1 MANNAK
7 KYIKL
12 AILAVV
18 SMIIGSVIT
27 IAIKDF
33 DVAKVNTNKTEV
45 SYSKT
50 KKGFD
55 SLYETYDT
63 IMSEYYKDVDSDKL
77 IEGAINGML
86 ESLDDEHTMYFDKK
100 SKEEF
105 DSELSGNYYGIGAQ
119 IQLTSDETIKITKVF
134 DDSPA
139 KKAGLK
145 EEDVFVSVDGTSV
158 KGKSA
163 TEVANMLKSDSV
175 KTSTIVVKRNDKE
188 LTFKVTKENITLF
201 SVSSEMLDNNG
212 KNVGYLS
219 VSIFGQKTY
228 SQFKDALTKLEKQD
242 MDSLI
247 IDLRGNTGGY
257 LYTVTNMLEEFVGKD
272 NIMYQIQ
279 SSSGVKKYKTVKASD
294 KKYKIV
300 VLIDG
305 GSASASE
312 IMSAAMKEVY
322 GATLVGQTT
331 YGKGTVQTTKNLS
344 NGSMIKYTIEK
355 WLTPSGKNIDKEGI
369 KPDYE
374 VELGDSYK
382 NNPTKENDA
391 QLQKA
396 LDLLKES

>member
-33 DVAKVNTNKTEV
+33 DVAKDNTNKTEV

-257 LYTVTNMLEEFVGKD
+257 LSTVTNMLEEFIDKGNV
-272 NIMYQIQ
+272 IYQIQ
-279 SSSGVKKYKTVKASD
+279 SSSGVKQYKTVKASE

-396 LDLLKES
+396 LDLLK

>member
-119 IQLTSDETIKITKVF
+119 IQLTSDEIIKITKVF

-257 LYTVTNMLEEFVGKD
+257 LSTVTNMLEEFIDKG
-272 NIMYQIQ
+272 NIIYQIQ
-279 SSSGVKKYKTVKASD
+279 SSSGVKQYKTVKASE

-396 LDLLKES
+396 LDLLK

>member
-12 AILAVV
+12 AILTVV

-257 LYTVTNMLEEFVGKD
+257 LSTVTNMLEEFIDKGNV
-272 NIMYQIQ
+272 IYQIQ
-279 SSSGVKKYKTVKASD
+279 SSSGIKQYKTVKASD

-331 YGKGTVQTTKNLS
+331 YGKGTVQTTRDLS

-396 LDLLKES
+396 LDLLK

>member
-18 SMIIGSVIT
+18 SMIIGSIIT

-119 IQLTSDETIKITKVF
+119 IQLTSNETIKITKVF

-145 EEDVFVSVDGTSV
+145 EEDIFVSVDGTSV

-257 LYTVTNMLEEFVGKD
+257 LSTVTNMLEEFIDKGNV
-272 NIMYQIQ
+272 IYQIQ
-279 SSSGVKKYKTVKASD
+279 SSSGVKQYKTVKASD

-331 YGKGTVQTTKNLS
+331 YGKGTVQTTKDLS

-382 NNPTKENDA
+382 NNPIKENDA

-396 LDLLKES
+396 LDLLK

>member
-18 SMIIGSVIT
+18 SMIIGSIIT

-119 IQLTSDETIKITKVF
+119 IQLTSNETIKITKVF

-145 EEDVFVSVDGTSV
+145 EEDIFVSVDGTSV

-257 LYTVTNMLEEFVGKD
+257 LSTVTNMLEEFIDKGNV
-272 NIMYQIQ
+272 IYQIQ
-279 SSSGVKKYKTVKASD
+279 SSSGVKQYKTVKASD

-331 YGKGTVQTTKNLS
+331 YGKGTVQTTKDLS

-396 LDLLKES
+396 LDLLK

>member
-33 DVAKVNTNKTEV
+33 DVVKVNTNKTEV

-257 LYTVTNMLEEFVGKD
+257 LSTVTNMLEEFIDKGNV
-272 NIMYQIQ
+272 IYQIQ
-279 SSSGVKKYKTVKASD
+279 SSSGVKQYKTVKASE

-382 NNPTKENDA
+382 DNPTKENDT

-396 LDLLKES
+396 LDLLK

>member
-158 KGKSA
+158 KGKNA

-257 LYTVTNMLEEFVGKD
+257 LSTVTNMLEEFIDKGNV
-272 NIMYQIQ
+272 IYQIQ
-279 SSSGVKKYKTVKASD
+279 SSSGVKQYKTVKASE

-396 LDLLKES
+396 LDLLK

>member
-145 EEDVFVSVDGTSV
+145 EEDVFVSVDGTSI

-257 LYTVTNMLEEFVGKD
+257 LSTVTNMLEEFIDKGNV
-272 NIMYQIQ
+272 IYQIQ
-279 SSSGVKKYKTVKASD
+279 SSSGVKQYKTVKASE

-331 YGKGTVQTTKNLS
+331 YGKGTVQTTKDLS

-396 LDLLKES
+396 LDLLK

>member
-18 SMIIGSVIT
+18 SMIIGSIIT

-158 KGKSA
+158 KGKNA

-257 LYTVTNMLEEFVGKD
+257 LSTVTNMLEEFIDKGNV
-272 NIMYQIQ
+272 IYQIQ
-279 SSSGVKKYKTVKASD
+279 SSSGVKQYKTVKASE

-382 NNPTKENDA
+382 DNPTKENDT

-396 LDLLKES
+396 LDLLK

>member
-18 SMIIGSVIT
+18 SMIIGSIIT

-158 KGKSA
+158 KGKNA

-228 SQFKDALTKLEKQD
+228 SQFKDALIKLEKQD

-257 LYTVTNMLEEFVGKD
+257 LSTVTNMLEEFIDKGNV
-272 NIMYQIQ
+272 IYQIQ
-279 SSSGVKKYKTVKASD
+279 SSSGVKQYKTVKASE

-382 NNPTKENDA
+382 DNPTKENDA

-396 LDLLKES
+396 LDLLK

>member
-33 DVAKVNTNKTEV
+33 DVVKVNTNKTEV

-139 KKAGLK
+139 KKTGLK

-257 LYTVTNMLEEFVGKD
+257 LSTVTNMLEEFIDKGNV
-272 NIMYQIQ
+272 IYQIQ
-279 SSSGVKKYKTVKASD
+279 SSSGVKQYKTVKASD

-331 YGKGTVQTTKNLS
+331 YGKGTVQTTKDLS

-396 LDLLKES
+396 LDLLK

>member
-158 KGKSA
+158 KGKNA

-228 SQFKDALTKLEKQD
+228 SQFKDALIKLEKQD

-257 LYTVTNMLEEFVGKD
+257 LSTVTNMLEEFIDKGNV
-272 NIMYQIQ
+272 IYQIQ
-279 SSSGVKKYKTVKASD
+279 SSSGVKQYKTVKASE

-396 LDLLKES
+396 LDLLK

>member
-12 AILAVV
+12 ALLAVV

-257 LYTVTNMLEEFVGKD
+257 LSTVTNMLEEFIDKGNV
-272 NIMYQIQ
+272 IYQIQ
-279 SSSGVKKYKTVKASD
+279 SSSGVKQYKTVKASE

-396 LDLLKES
+396 LDLLK

>member
-18 SMIIGSVIT
+18 SMIIGSIIT

-163 TEVANMLKSDSV
+163 TKVANMLKSDSV

-257 LYTVTNMLEEFVGKD
+257 LSTVTNMLEEFIDKGNV
-272 NIMYQIQ
+272 IYQIQ
-279 SSSGVKKYKTVKASD
+279 SSSGVKQYKTVKASE

-382 NNPTKENDA
+382 DNPTKENDA

-396 LDLLKES
+396 LDLLK

>member
-18 SMIIGSVIT
+18 SMIIGSIIT

-257 LYTVTNMLEEFVGKD
+257 LSTVTNMLEEFIDKG
-272 NIMYQIQ
+272 NIIYQIQ
-279 SSSGVKKYKTVKASD
+279 SSSGVKQYKTVKASE

-396 LDLLKES
+396 LDLLK

>member
-18 SMIIGSVIT
+18 SMIIGSIIT

-63 IMSEYYKDVDSDKL
+63 IMSEYYKNVDSDKL

-134 DDSPA
+134 DNSPA

-257 LYTVTNMLEEFVGKD
+257 LSTVTNMLEEFIDKGNV
-272 NIMYQIQ
+272 IYQIQ
-279 SSSGVKKYKTVKASD
+279 SSSGVKQYKTVKASE

-374 VELGDSYK
+374 VELGNSYK

-396 LDLLKES
+396 LDLLK

>member
-134 DDSPA
+134 DNSPA

-158 KGKSA
+158 KGKNA

-257 LYTVTNMLEEFVGKD
+257 LSTVTNMLEEFIDKGNV
-272 NIMYQIQ
+272 IYQIQ
-279 SSSGVKKYKTVKASD
+279 SSSGVKQYKTVKASE

-382 NNPTKENDA
+382 DNPTKENDA

-396 LDLLKES
+396 LDLLK